1 MSPLLLSRD
10 GGHRPGTTRLWRQ
23 PSPGLWQRGLP
34 SQTGANPASAVA
46 ATPRGLRQERAAR
59 APAASRRN
67 VPCLQ
72 PTSVTPRETL
82 QRRVT
87 VHCLLTDAVGFLAD
101 DATCNRFSR
110 EIQTGLL
117 PGRPAGQFWPLSPG
131 SGSSPVGGRGE
142 TVSTESATGRT
153 NETPVEKC
161 PPSLTPTPEGS
172 GTLARSHHSGRPRPV
187 GVLFLPAGQQLGWRC
202 QRGQW
207 TPVLR
212 GSRFPPYLVIHS

>member
-1 MSPLLLSRD
+1 MSPCRFSCC
-10 GGHRPGTTRLWRQ
+10 HGTAGTDLGPRVCGD
-23 PSPGLWQRGLP
+23 SPAPAVGSGGLP

-46 ATPRGLRQERAAR
+46 ATPRGPRQERAAR

-131 SGSSPVGGRGE
+131 SGSSPVGGRGKPFPPNQQQAGGTRRRGE
-142 TVSTESATGRT
+142 VSSFLNSDAGRFW
-153 NETPVEKC
+153 NP
-161 PPSLTPTPEGS
+161 
-172 GTLARSHHSGRPRPV
+172 GTLSSQRPSEACGGAVSPSRSAAGVEASTWAVRPQ
-187 GVLFLPAGQQLGWRC
+187 F
-202 QRGQW
+202 
-207 TPVLR
+207 
-212 GSRFPPYLVIHS
+212 